1 MAVDYLSALNVGSG
15 LNVTQIV
22 DALVDAE
29 KAPREAQLNEN
40 IEEKTVSI
48 SAFAEVKQEFNTLKT
63 NLATLGQFSGL
74 QVQTIGPTGISTAI
88 SATVTDPS
96 LVKPFDHNI
105 VVNSIAQPQTISF
118 SGYSAENATLD
129 TSNLTIDLGS

>member
-1 MAVDYLSALNVGSG
+1 MAVDYLSAMNVGSG

-74 QVQTIGPTGISTAI
+74 QVQTIGPSGISTAI
-88 SATVTDPS
+88 SATV
-96 LVKPFDHNI
+96 
-105 VVNSIAQPQTISF
+105 QT
-118 SGYSAENATLD
+118 LHW
-129 TSNLTIDLGS
+129 

>member
-1 MAVDYLSALNVGSG
+1 MAVDYLSAMNVGSG

-48 SAFAEVKQEFNTLKT
+48 SAFAEVKQEFEHAQNQPCNAWTIFWPASSNNWPLRDFDCNLSNGYRPLTGKT
-63 NLATLGQFSGL
+63 
-74 QVQTIGPTGISTAI
+74 V
-88 SATVTDPS
+88 
-96 LVKPFDHNI
+96 
-105 VVNSIAQPQTISF
+105 
-118 SGYSAENATLD
+118 
-129 TSNLTIDLGS
+129 